1 MQFERRAT
9 RTRGFFVISA
19 RTCLAR
25 ICLLAALPLAA
36 PVLADEPL
44 YRDTTRS
51 IDERAADLVSRMT
64 LDEKISQ
71 VQNNAAAIP
80 RLGVPAYEWWNEALH
95 GVARAGAATVFPQA
109 IGLAATFDP
118 RLMHD
123 VATAISDEGRAK
135 HHEFDRRGERG
146 RYQGLNFW
154 SPNINIFRD
163 PRWGRGQETYG
174 EDPFLTSRMGV
185 AFVTGLQGDDPRYV
199 KVGATAKHYVVH
211 SGPEATRHFFDVH
224 PSERDLHET
233 YLPAFRALVQEGHV
247 SAVMGAYNR
256 VNGESAS
263 ASPRL
268 LQDTLRNEWGFKG
281 YVVSDCDS
289 IDDIFTQHKIVPTA
303 EQAAALGIKSGL
315 DLNCGTTYAALAGA
329 VKQGLVT
336 EAQVDVSVRRLML
349 ARMQLG
355 MFDPPAQVK
364 WTQIPYSVNQSP
376 EHDRLARRAA
386 QSSIVLLK
394 NEMLLPLSRDIG
406 TIAVIGPTADE
417 VMSLLGNYYGTPAAP
432 VTVLQGIRAAT
443 GAKTK
448 VLYSR
453 GADLV
458 EGREEPRA
466 APVIEPQYLRPGS
479 GVAGQGLKG
488 EYFRGRD
495 FAGEPMLTRTDPR
508 VSFRWDRGSPTDDLV
523 AQGQLPADRA
533 LPNDNFCIRWTGQL
547 VPPVSGRYEITVGAN
562 DGARLFIDGKPVI
575 DNWTLTPRMQS
586 KSAFVD
592 LEAGKPRDLK
602 LEYFE
607 NDRDAEV
614 RLAWRLPGAK
624 APFDEALDAARAADV
639 VVFVGGLTGD
649 VEGEEMKVSYPGFAG
664 GDRTDLRLPATQE
677 KLLEALQATGKP
689 VVLVLTT
696 GSALAVDWAKDHVPA
711 ILVAWY
717 PGQRGGDAVADVLF
731 GATNPAGRLPVT
743 FYKGS
748 EKLPAFDDYSMRGR
762 TYRYFEGEP
771 LYPFGHGLSYT
782 RFEYSGL
789 KVDRS
794 RVGEGDT
801 VRVSLNVKNVGARA
815 GDEVVQL
822 YAHPVAPR
830 EPRALKELRGIE
842 RVTLKPGEMRQV
854 SFSVVPTR
862 DFTYYD
868 AGRKTYAVDAGD
880 YEVQVGASSGDIRL
894 KSKVTVSAK

>member
-1 MQFERRAT
+1 MHRVPRMT
-9 RTRGFFVISA
+9 RLLSAPARLGWVVIV
-19 RTCLAR
+19 
-25 ICLLAALPLAA
+25 LLTA
-36 PVLADEPL
+36 PAFPAGPIYL
-44 YRDTTRS
+44 DTHHTYE
-51 IDERAADLVSRMT
+51 ERAADLVSRMT

-71 VQNNAAAIP
+71 LQNDAAAIP
-80 RLGVPAYEWWNEALH
+80 RLDVPAYEWWNEALH
-95 GVARAGAATVFPQA
+95 GVARAGSATVFPQA

-118 RLMHD
+118 HLMHEI
-123 VATAISDEGRAK
+123 ATAISDEGRAK
-135 HHEFDRRGERG
+135 HGEAERRGQHG

-174 EDPFLTSRMGV
+174 EDPYLTSRMGV
-185 AFVTGLQGDDPRYV
+185 AFVTGMQGDDPRYM
-199 KVGATAKHYVVH
+199 KVGATAKHYAVH
-211 SGPEATRHFFDVH
+211 SGPEAERHHFDVR
-224 PSERDLHET
+224 PSEQDLYET

-268 LQDTLRNEWGFKG
+268 LQGILRKEWGFDG

-289 IDDIFTQHKIVPTA
+289 IDDIFKQHKIVDSEEA
-303 EQAAALGIKSGL
+303 AAALGLKSGL
-315 DLNCGTTYAALAGA
+315 DLNCGQAYASLAGA

-336 EAQVDVSVRRLML
+336 EAQIDVSVRRLML
-349 ARMQLG
+349 ARMRLG

-364 WTQIPYSVNQSP
+364 WAQIPYSMNQSRP
-376 EHDRLARRAA
+376 NDQLALRAA

-394 NEMLLPLSRDIG
+394 NDQLLPLSRDIG
-406 TIAVIGPTADE
+406 TVAVIGPTADD
-417 VMSLLGNYYGTPAAP
+417 VMALLGNYYGTPASP
-432 VTVLQGIRAAT
+432 VTVLQGIRAAV

-466 APVIEPQYLRPGS
+466 APAIDPEYLRPS
-479 GVAGQGLKG
+479 RDSSAHGLKG
-488 EYFRGRD
+488 EYFSGRD
-495 FAGEPMLTRTDPR
+495 FAGEPLLTRTDAR

-523 AQGQLPADRA
+523 AQGQLPADKA

-547 VPPVSGRYEITVGAN
+547 LPPSTGRYEIAVGAD
-562 DGARLFIDGKPVI
+562 DGFRLFIDGKLII
-575 DNWTLTPRMQS
+575 DNWQINSRMQS
-586 KSAFVD
+586 KSAFLD
-592 LEAGKPRDLK
+592 LQAGRAYDIK

-607 NDRDAEV
+607 NIRDAEV

-624 APFDEALDAARAADV
+624 PPFEEALDAAKAADV

-664 GDRTDLRLPATQE
+664 GDRTDLRLPSTQE
-677 KLLEALQATGKP
+677 KLLEAIRATGKP

-696 GSALAVDWAKDHVPA
+696 GSALAVDWAKEHLPA

-717 PGQRGGDAVADVLF
+717 PGQRGGNAVADVLF
-731 GATNPAGRLPVT
+731 GGTNPAGRLPVT
-743 FYKGS
+743 FYKAS
-748 EKLPAFDDYSMRGR
+748 EKLPAFDDYNMRGR

-771 LYPFGHGLSYT
+771 LFPFGYGLSYT
-782 RFEYSGL
+782 QFEYSGL
-789 KVDRS
+789 QIDHS
-794 RVGEGDT
+794 RVAERDT
-801 VRVSLNVKNVGARA
+801 VHVSFDVKNVGARG

-822 YAHPVAPR
+822 YVREAAPR
-830 EPRALKELRGIE
+830 ERRALKALRGIE
-842 RVTLKPGEMRQV
+842 RLTLKPGETRHA
-854 SFSVVPTR
+854 SFTLVPDK
-862 DFTYYD
+862 DFTHYD
-868 AGRKTYAVDAGD
+868 VEHKRYAVNAGS
-880 YEVQVGASSGDIRL
+880 YELQVGASTTDIRL
-894 KSKVTVSAK
+894 KSTVVVNTP